1 LVAGCAVWRRHSA
14 AALVVSA
21 RSSHR
26 RAAHR
31 SSHRG
36 IPGRL
41 AAVVRRRRG
50 VSGGTPS
57 VGRRGGVVGH
67 GFGWC
72 ARCGRS
78 LRTHAAGAA
87 TTWSHDFPS
96 GAHSVV
102 RRGGPV
108 HSVDRE
114 RHDAAR
120 GTGERSGAM
129 AVFLS
134 RCIARADQNAL
145 ACWLPMGGVAARPG
159 VTAARLPRCG
169 SRGANL
175 YGDQVRCGQRLAPWA
190 SAFRSLSPKLRAR
203 NLHARTPSRQYKVEA
218 RFAWRAGG
226 GGADSKRGDCWSAA
240 PPRGR

>member
-1 LVAGCAVWRRHSA
+1 MASGVAPGAGGPCGRMP
-14 AALVVSA
+14 
-21 RSSHR
+21 
-26 RAAHR
+26 
-31 SSHRG
+31 RG
-36 IPGRL
+36 
-41 AAVVRRRRG
+41 RRRRG
-50 VSGGTPS
+50 LMTFLPARTRGAPGWDLCTAWIENATMLRVEPVSAPGD
-57 VGRRGGVVGH
+57 GRVPFTVHRTRG
-67 GFGWC
+67 
-72 ARCGRS
+72 S
-78 LRTHAAGAA
+78 
-87 TTWSHDFPS
+87 
-96 GAHSVV
+96 
-102 RRGGPV
+102 
-108 HSVDRE
+108 
-114 RHDAAR
+114 
-120 GTGERSGAM
+120 
-129 AVFLS
+129 
-134 RCIARADQNAL
+134 NAL